1 MSAARAGTVGPAP
14 ETKGIAMNE
23 QVSRALA
30 LCGIEVP
37 VYQAG
42 LGGVAGPDLAAAVS
56 EAGGLGHLGC
66 IRRSAA
72 DVRLWIRETRKKTG
86 RPFGV
91 NLTFPGGGPDGFD
104 AQLSVVLEERPKVL
118 SLFWGDFSRAIP
130 RAKAAGIVTMVQVGS
145 VAEAR
150 KAAQDGADI
159 VIAQGIESGGHVR
172 GTIGLMA
179 LLPAVIEAVAPVPV
193 LAAGGIADAD
203 AFDTVLR
210 MGAAGAWVGTRFV
223 ASHESL
229 AHDIYKQRL
238 VAASTDDTYHGHF
251 YSFGWRLGTPYRAI
265 RSKEPWNPLQLIAGG
280 ARRMDAEKYA
290 RNFSV
295 YGGQGVDK
303 IHEILSAREI
313 VQRLLRREQRP

>member
-1 MSAARAGTVGPAP
+1 LTQRALPLTTEV
-14 ETKGIAMNE
+14 IAVNE
-23 QVSRALA
+23 QASRALA
-30 LCGIEVP
+30 LCAIGVP
-37 VYQAG
+37 IYQAG

-72 DVRLWIRETRKKTG
+72 DVRLWIRDTRKKTD

-91 NLTFPGGGPDGFD
+91 NLVPPGGGPDGFE

-118 SLFWGDFSRAIP
+118 SLFWGDFSQVIP

-150 KAAQDGADI
+150 KAARDGADI

-172 GTIGLMA
+172 GKIGLMA
-179 LLPAVIEAVAPVPV
+179 LLPAVIEAVAPLPV
-193 LAAGGIADAD
+193 LAAGGIADANALD
-203 AFDTVLR
+203 SVLH

-229 AHDIYKQRL
+229 AHDIYKRRL
-238 VAASTDDTYHGHF
+238 VAAGTDDTYHGHF
-251 YSFGWRLGTPYRAI
+251 YSYGWKLGTPYRAI
-265 RSKEPWNPLQLIAGG
+265 RSREPWNPLHLIAGG
-280 ARRMDAEKYA
+280 ARKGDAEKYA
-290 RNFSV
+290 RSFSV

-303 IHEILSAREI
+303 IREILSAGEI
-313 VQRLLRREQRP
+313 VKRMVAGC

>member
-1 MSAARAGTVGPAP
+1 V
-14 ETKGIAMNE
+14 IAVKE
-23 QVSRALA
+23 PVSRALS
-30 LCGIEVP
+30 LCGTEVP
-37 VYQAG
+37 IYQAG

-56 EAGGLGHLGC
+56 QAGGLGHLGC

-72 DVRLWIRETRKKTG
+72 DVRLWIRETRNKTD

-91 NLTFPGGGPDGFD
+91 NLVPPGGGPDGFE

-118 SLFWGDFSRAIP
+118 SLFWGDFARVIP

-159 VIAQGIESGGHVR
+159 VIAQGIEAGGHVR
-172 GTIGLMA
+172 GNIGLMA
-179 LLPAVIEAVAPVPV
+179 LLPAVIGAVAPLPV
-193 LAAGGIADAD
+193 LAAGGIADAGALD
-203 AFDTVLR
+203 AVLH

-238 VAASTDDTYHGHF
+238 VAANTDDTYHGHL
-251 YSFGWRLGTPYRAI
+251 YSYGWKFGTPYRAI
-265 RSKEPWNPLQLIAGG
+265 RSKEPWSPLHLIVGG
-280 ARRMDAEKYA
+280 ARKSDDEKYA
-290 RNFSV
+290 RGFSV
-295 YGGQGVDK
+295 YGGQGVGS
-303 IHEILSAREI
+303 IGEILSAGEI
-313 VQRLLRREQRP
+313 VQRLLRRDHRP

>member
-1 MSAARAGTVGPAP
+1 
-14 ETKGIAMNE
+14 MNE
-23 QVSRALA
+23 QALRALA
-30 LCGIEVP
+30 LCGIEAP
-37 VYQAG
+37 IYQAG

-91 NLTFPGGGPDGFD
+91 NLVPPGGGADGFE
-104 AQLSVVLEERPKVL
+104 AQLAVVLQERPQVL
-118 SLFWGDFSRAIP
+118 SLFWGDFAQAIP

-150 KAAQDGADI
+150 KAARDGADI

-172 GTIGLMA
+172 GNIGLMA
-179 LLPAVIEAVAPVPV
+179 LLPAVIAAVAPVPV
-193 LAAGGIADAD
+193 LAAGGIADAAAVD
-203 AFDTVLR
+203 AVLR

-238 VAASTDDTYHGHF
+238 VEAGTDDTYHGHL
-251 YSFGWRLGTPYRAI
+251 YSYGWKLGTPYRAI
-265 RSKEPWNPLQLIAGG
+265 RSKEPWNPLHLIAGG
-280 ARRMDAEKYA
+280 ARKGDEEKYA
-290 RNFSV
+290 RSFSV
-295 YGGQGVDK
+295 YAGQGVDK
-303 IHEILSAREI
+303 IREILGAGEI
-313 VQRLLRREQRP
+313 IDRLLERNPRA